1 MQFKESKYI
10 DYLLSFTQSNCIQ
23 LNGSKYIDCLLSFTQ
38 SNCIQLNIV
47 WSNNTLIYL
56 GLYLLLYCGSF

>member
-47 WSNNTLIYL
+47 
-56 GLYLLLYCGSF
+56 